1 MARPDWDNYFLQIT
15 RDVRQRSTCLRRPV
29 GAVLVHDKHILS
41 TGYNGAPSGLPHC
54 DVVGC
59 IRDKNNVAP
68 GERHELCR
76 GLHAEMNAIIQAA
89 YHGTA
94 VRGATLYSTTHP
106 CSLCA
111 KMLINVGISKV
122 VVESDYPDDLSKKLF
137 KEAGIE
143 VVVRGGE
150 EPKSKRKAEIG
161 RRTQKRK

>member
-1 MARPDWDNYFLQIT
+1 MR
-15 RDVRQRSTCLRRPV
+15 
-29 GAVLVHDKHILS
+29 DKHILA

-59 IRDKNNVAP
+59 VRDEQKVPA

-89 YHGTA
+89 YHGTR
-94 VRGATLYSTTHP
+94 VLGATLYSTTHP

-122 VVESDYPDDLSKKLF
+122 VVEDDYPDDLSKKLL
-137 KEAGIE
+137 KEAGIG
-143 VVVRGGE
+143 VVVKKE
-150 EPKSKRKAEIG
+150 EGSKSRRTNGKRKS
-161 RRTQKRK
+161 TQKRK